1 MCSCTQFMLSRSL
14 NPEPCVCLA
23 STLPTEPHASCILSF
38 INKKNHN
45 RRQWRSWIVL
55 THLLKTK
62 HKTHVFTATT
72 SSRTYIPSRFDH
84 VRFSRMFRVFTV
96 LEELPEYVSALTTNS
111 MCNSEL
117 LAEQELE
124 FRLGEFISVQLI
136 RDKRSQCC
144 LFQEF
149 FLDISDL

>member
-1 MCSCTQFMLSRSL
+1 ML
-14 NPEPCVCLA
+14 
-23 STLPTEPHASCILSF
+23 
-38 INKKNHN
+38 
-45 RRQWRSWIVL
+45 
-55 THLLKTK
+55 
-62 HKTHVFTATT
+62 
-72 SSRTYIPSRFDH
+72 
-84 VRFSRMFRVFTV
+84 RVFTV

-124 FRLGEFISVQLI
+124 FRLGEFFSVQLI
-136 RDKRSQCC
+136 RDKRCC